1 MIIGEAKGDILTT
14 KDGQIIFPL
23 NSDGYNYSGFAGR
36 VAKLGFNEILNTKN
50 NQLGEV
56 LEKTI
61 NGITYH
67 GIICYSLKFG
77 GWTNTPNIILNAL
90 NQMEFDETASIVS
103 IGKSPSG
110 EILGASWDDIKS
122 VLSRCNK
129 RLTIWYPT

>member
-23 NSDGYNYSGFAGR
+23 NSDGCNYSGFPKR
-36 VAKLGFNEILNTKN
+36 VAKLGFSEILNTGS

-67 GIICYSLKFG
+67 GIVCYSLKLG

-90 NQMEFDETASIVS
+90 NQMEFNKTASIVS
-103 IGKSPSG
+103 IGKGPSG
-110 EILGASWDDIKS
+110 ALLGASWDDIKS
-122 VLSRCNK
+122 ALSRCNK
-129 RLTIWYPT
+129 RLTIWYPS